1 MNKLMMLTCAS
12 AMAGCLFAE
21 SNASTA
27 PSPKE
32 VAANPIV
39 EEMLLDDDG
48 VSIVTAPDGSFQI
61 FTRGSGTYKFVDPQ
75 VELDARKVARLNAEK
90 NLSAFISTKVAGED
104 GVENI
109 EKNSCTMTGD
119 GTIQQEQNSKES
131 LGDIR
136 TKIIT
141 STQGILNGLTVVES
155 KKIPTPGT
163 TKGVIQV
170 TMVYSSKTSRAS
182 TWMGKQLQNHQTEL
196 KINEAK
202 NEARVNAVRVEA
214 NAAGTQKVA
223 ADASAAVGA
232 EAKSVGATATAP
244 KWSATDA
251 NKPERRVNKTEY

>member
-1 MNKLMMLTCAS
+1 MNKLMMLTCVT

-21 SNASTA
+21 SNASA
-27 PSPKE
+27 VPSPKE

-75 VELDARKVARLNAEK
+75 VELNARKVARSNAER
-90 NLSAFISTKVAGED
+90 NLSALISTKVVGED

-109 EKNSCTMTGD
+109 AKNSCTQTGD
-119 GTIQQEQNSKES
+119 GVIQQERNSAE
-131 LGDIR
+131 LLEDIR

-163 TKGVIQV
+163 TKGVIQM

-182 TWMGKQLQNHQTEL
+182 TWGGKQLQNHQTEL
-196 KINEAK
+196 KINEDR
-202 NEARVNAVRVEA
+202 NEARVNAVRAEA
-214 NAAGTQKVA
+214 NEAGAQKVA
-223 ADASAAVGA
+223 ADASAAVGK
-232 EAKSVGATATAP
+232 ETKSVGETATAP
-244 KWSATDA
+244 KWSAADA
-251 NKPERRVNKTEY
+251 NKSEHRVNKTEY

>member
-32 VAANPIV
+32 VADNPIV

-75 VELDARKVARLNAEK
+75 VELNARKVARLNAEK

-104 GVENI
+104 GVESI

-119 GTIQQEQNSKES
+119 GTIQQEQNSTES

-182 TWMGKQLQNHQTEL
+182 TRMGKQLQNYQTEL

-223 ADASAAVGA
+223 ADA
-232 EAKSVGATATAP
+232 
-244 KWSATDA
+244 